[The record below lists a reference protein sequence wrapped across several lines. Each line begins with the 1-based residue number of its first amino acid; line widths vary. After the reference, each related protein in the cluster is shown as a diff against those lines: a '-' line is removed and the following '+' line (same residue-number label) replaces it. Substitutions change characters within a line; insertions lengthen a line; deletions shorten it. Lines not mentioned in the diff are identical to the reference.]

1 MNIARYAS
9 NWFGKSV
16 NVFHHYCSG
25 ERSVDKQR
33 VQLFH
38 SSTEK
43 LFNGVLQ
50 MQFDGATPS
59 LAIFPWV
66 QLCEA
71 LRIGKFLAAHLKQ
84 NIQPCYEALADLL
97 TFDVT
102 EARLLVWFRGVTP
115 AKPANVDRRNY
126 EICKHCNH
134 GKLLHRKRWNFPAS
148 CSFKFHC
155 GTSFSA
161 GIGIKSFSSTDEKVF
176 RQSLFAVQNMEAFE
190 TRRTERCY
198 AFHKGSPRRKLSDA
212 LSTTRS
218 CFFMSRA
225 SFLVF
230 HRCEKHNF
238 WFQHFF
244 ARQHNDIKLWIV
256 LPYQRTLSVVSLKRL
271 GML

>member
-66 QLCEA
+66 PALWSTSDRKIFSCASEMEHPTLLWSVGGFIDVWCYGSEA
-71 LRIGKFLAAHLKQ
+71 
-84 NIQPCYEALADLL
+84 
-97 TFDVT
+97 
-102 EARLLVWFRGVTP
+102 LVWFRGVTP
-115 AKPANVDRRNY
+115 AKPANVDRINY

-134 GKLLHRKRWNFPAS
+134 WTLLYRKRWNFPAR
-148 CSFKFHC
+148 CSFKFHS

-161 GIGIKSFSSTDEKVF
+161 GIGIKSFSLTDEKVF
-176 RQSLFAVQNMEAFE
+176 
-190 TRRTERCY
+190 
-198 AFHKGSPRRKLSDA
+198 
-212 LSTTRS
+212 
-218 CFFMSRA
+218 
-225 SFLVF
+225 
-230 HRCEKHNF
+230 
-238 WFQHFF
+238 
-244 ARQHNDIKLWIV
+244 
-256 LPYQRTLSVVSLKRL
+256 
-271 GML
+271 